1 MLVVTYFFSRKKS
14 TCKKKNERKKTIKK
28 SESAAAAAANFDYT
42 RILRSR
48 SFTRLCEMA
57 GRLLMMLLFA
67 QAAFMARSD
76 ILAVPNA
83 NEQCKLVYNED
94 AIFCQV

>member
-1 MLVVTYFFSRKKS
+1 
-14 TCKKKNERKKTIKK
+14 
-28 SESAAAAAANFDYT
+28 
-42 RILRSR
+42 
-48 SFTRLCEMA
+48 MA